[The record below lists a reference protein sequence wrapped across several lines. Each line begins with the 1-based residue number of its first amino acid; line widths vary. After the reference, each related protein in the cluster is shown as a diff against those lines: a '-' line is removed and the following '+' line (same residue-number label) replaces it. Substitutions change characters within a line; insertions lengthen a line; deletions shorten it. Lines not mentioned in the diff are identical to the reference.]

1 MEAMV
6 RLFRERQGVKLLV
19 VGGGPEKERLVAQ
32 VDRLGIGDQV
42 VFTGRVPH
50 EQVRRYYDLV
60 TFFVYPRHRMRL
72 TDLVTP
78 LKPLEAMAQGSI
90 VVASDDGGHRELLV
104 DGQRSEERR
113 VGKECVRTCRYRW
126 TPDL

>member
-1 MEAMV
+1 MEAVV
-6 RLFRERQGVKLLV
+6 RLFRERPGVKLLV

-32 VDRLGIGDQV
+32 VDRLGIGDHV

-60 TFFVYPRHRMRL
+60 TLFVYPRHRMRL

-90 VVASDDGGHRELLV
+90 VVASDVGGHRDRESTRLNS
-104 DGQRSEERR
+104 RH
-113 VGKECVRTCRYRW
+113 
-126 TPDL
+126 

>member
-1 MEAMV
+1 MILRQPRSTRTDTLFPYTTLFRSLKLLMEARV

-78 LKPLEAMAQGSI
+78 LKQIGRAH
-90 VVASDDGGHRELLV
+90 V
-104 DGQRSEERR
+104 
-113 VGKECVRTCRYRW
+113 
-126 TPDL
+126 